1 MASEKTTRSWRA
13 SYGTTLPCSTDRVST
28 ITTELE
34 SGTDLNAHVA
44 LLSLES
50 ASTMVG
56 ATELAK
62 LVGLLRSEVER
73 GQRTHVPALVKA
85 MSTEVEARSTARPS
99 RPGQA
104 PYSSISRCDWANR

>member
-1 MASEKTTRSWRA
+1 MPGPITLIDDGWICGLRRRRDHGAIRA
-13 SYGTTLPCSTDRVST
+13 GLPCLLDQRVSA

-62 LVGLLRSEVER
+62 LVALLRSEVER
-73 GQRTHVPALVKA
+73 GQRTHIPGLVKA
-85 MSTEVEARSTARPS
+85 ITNEATQLRGRLDPAET
-99 RPGQA
+99 
-104 PYSSISRCDWANR
+104 

>member
-1 MASEKTTRSWRA
+1 MMGGSVASDDDAIMARFVRDYLA
-13 SYGTTLPCSTDRVST
+13 MLDHRVAT

-56 ATELAK
+56 APELAN
-62 LVGLLRSEVER
+62 LVGRLRSEVQQGR
-73 GQRTHVPALVKA
+73 RTHIPALV
-85 MSTEVEARSTARPS
+85 EAITAEAAQLRGRLEPAAS
-99 RPGQA
+99 
-104 PYSSISRCDWANR
+104 

>member
-1 MASEKTTRSWRA
+1 MASDDDAIMARFVRDYLA
-13 SYGTTLPCSTDRVST
+13 MLDHRVST

-73 GQRTHVPALVKA
+73 GQRTHVVGLVQA
-85 MSTEVEARSTARPS
+85 ITTEAAQL
-99 RPGQA
+99 PGRLA
-104 PYSSISRCDWANR
+104 PVKT

>member
-1 MASEKTTRSWRA
+1 MASDDDAIMARFVRDYLA
-13 SYGTTLPCSTDRVST
+13 MLDHRVST

-34 SGTDLNAHVA
+34 SGTDLDAHVA

-73 GQRTHVPALVKA
+73 GQRTHVVGLVQA
-85 MSTEVEARSTARPS
+85 ITTEAAQL
-99 RPGQA
+99 PGRLA
-104 PYSSISRCDWANR
+104 PVKT

>member
-1 MASEKTTRSWRA
+1 MTGGSVASDDDAIMARFVRDYLA
-13 SYGTTLPCSTDRVST
+13 MLDHRVST

-73 GQRTHVPALVKA
+73 GQRTHVVGLVQA
-85 MSTEVEARSTARPS
+85 ITTEAAQLPDRLAAAKT
-99 RPGQA
+99 
-104 PYSSISRCDWANR
+104 

>member
-1 MASEKTTRSWRA
+1 MGGSVASDDDAIMARFVRDYLA
-13 SYGTTLPCSTDRVST
+13 LLDHRVSA

-56 ATELAK
+56 APELAK

-73 GQRTHVPALVKA
+73 GQRTHIPGLVEGDHHRGGPVCA
-85 MSTEVEARSTARPS
+85 AGSTRP
-99 RPGQA
+99 R
-104 PYSSISRCDWANR
+104 R

>member
-1 MASEKTTRSWRA
+1 MTGGSVASDDDAIMARFVRDYLA
-13 SYGTTLPCSTDRVST
+13 MLDQRVST

-73 GQRTHVPALVKA
+73 GQRSHVVGLVQAITAEAARLPGRLDPAK
-85 MSTEVEARSTARPS
+85 T
-99 RPGQA
+99 
-104 PYSSISRCDWANR
+104 

>member
-1 MASEKTTRSWRA
+1 MTGGSVASDDDAIMARFVSDYLA
-13 SYGTTLPCSTDRVST
+13 LLDQRVST
-28 ITTELE
+28 ITAELE
-34 SGTDLNAHVA
+34 TGTDLNAHVA

-73 GQRTHVPALVKA
+73 GQRIHIGGLVKA
-85 MSTEVEARSTARPS
+85 ITIEAAQLRGRLDPAK
-99 RPGQA
+99 A
-104 PYSSISRCDWANR
+104 

>member
-1 MASEKTTRSWRA
+1 MTGGSVASDDDAIMERFVRDYLA
-13 SYGTTLPCSTDRVST
+13 LLDHRVST

-62 LVGLLRSEVER
+62 LVGLLRSDVER
-73 GQRTHVPALVKA
+73 GQRAHIGGLVRAITIEAAQLRGRLDPAE
-85 MSTEVEARSTARPS
+85 T
-99 RPGQA
+99 
-104 PYSSISRCDWANR
+104 

>member
-1 MASEKTTRSWRA
+1 MTGGSVASDDDAIMARFVQDYLA
-13 SYGTTLPCSTDRVST
+13 LLDQRVSA

-34 SGTDLNAHVA
+34 TGTDLNAHVA

-62 LVGLLRSEVER
+62 LVALLRSEVER
-73 GQRTHVPALVKA
+73 GQRTHIPGLVKA
-85 MSTEVEARSTARPS
+85 IANEATQLRGRLDPAQT
-99 RPGQA
+99 
-104 PYSSISRCDWANR
+104 

>member
-1 MASEKTTRSWRA
+1 MTGGSVASDDDAIMARFVRDYLA
-13 SYGTTLPCSTDRVST
+13 MLDHRVST

-73 GQRTHVPALVKA
+73 GQRTRVVGLVQA
-85 MSTEVEARSTARPS
+85 ITTEAAQL
-99 RPGQA
+99 PGRLA
-104 PYSSISRCDWANR
+104 PVKT